1 MTSNLETAS
10 LATEAQSSPTD
21 AGPVEYSFLIVNF
34 NMAGLVLR
42 LIENLRVAA
51 PGGAVFEI
59 IIADNSVDPDM
70 RLRSEDLPA
79 GVRTRLVFVEPSRG
93 FVAALN
99 EIIPLARGRWVMI
112 VHPDVE
118 LRTGCL
124 AALSSFLQA
133 HPRAGVLGPDLFYPD
148 GTPNK
153 IRLRSPTTA
162 TEVRRFLNQLTHI
175 LTRRKLTADE
185 ILWDR
190 LDDVSTDT
198 VMSVCMLIRREALEA
213 IGRIDPRLVSYY
225 SNDYLCHRV
234 RKLGWTCHYTLSAQA
249 IHFERFAPKGT
260 YSESEVMAY
269 KRSTIAANP
278 RMRLDYFNFLFLCY
292 PLAARIALRAVALAE
307 DSVQLVAQL
316 KQPVKRRKQF
326 GRLWASVLIDLGL
339 RRAA

>member
-1 MTSNLETAS
+1 M
-10 LATEAQSSPTD
+10 
-21 AGPVEYSFLIVNF
+21 EYSFLIVNF

-42 LIENLRVAA
+42 LIENLRN
-51 PGGAVFEI
+51 AVPIGTRFEI
-59 IIADNSVDPDM
+59 IIADNSTDPEM
-70 RLRSEDLPA
+70 RLSSQALPA
-79 GVRTRLVFVEPSRG
+79 DVRTKLLFVEPSRG

-99 EIIPLARGRWVMI
+99 QIIPLARGRWVMI
-112 VHPDVE
+112 MHPDVE
-118 LRTGCL
+118 LRAGCL
-124 AALSSFLQA
+124 NALATFLQA
-133 HPRAGVLGPDLFYPD
+133 NPKAGVLGPDLFYPD

-162 TEVRRFLNQLTHI
+162 TEARRFLNQLTHI

-190 LDDVSTDT
+190 IDDVSTDT

-213 IGRIDPRLVSYY
+213 IGAIDSRLVSYY

-234 RKLGWTCHYTLSAQA
+234 RKLGWTCHYTRTAQA

-278 RMRLDYFNFLFLCY
+278 RMRLDYFNFLSLCY
-292 PLAARIALRAVALAE
+292 PFAARIGLRAIALAE

-316 KQPVKRRKQF
+316 KHPVKRRKQF

-339 RRAA
+339 RKAA